1 MDQFFHT
8 LRKIQKKESNNGTLA
23 RVEDT
28 FYQDIH
34 KYLNNLKKS
43 AGADPFSKEYN
54 LIKDTQ
60 RVATE
65 ICERREHKITDAAV
79 INIHRSYHLFT
90 GKPKFDLVDT
100 TPLNLTPEEE
110 KFYFSL
116 IDKLKEHR
124 SNISLDKLTEDK
136 SGEVSE
142 TNVKAPSD
150 SVKVVSEVEKPKDD
164 VLTHLDEISKA
175 EIIKDEKVEPIEKQV
190 QEAKNQQLK
199 NQFSNPISKPKEKAP
214 RADEDVYDLINQEE
228 EFADLES
235 IKTAKE
241 SELVTLLV
249 FDNINSIIGVDE
261 KIYGPFYPQDIVIMP
276 KINANIFVKN
286 KKGRIVKA

>member
-1 MDQFFHT
+1 MDQFFQT
-8 LRKIQKKESNNGTLA
+8 LRKIQKKERNNGTLA
-23 RVEDT
+23 RVEET

-34 KYLNNLKKS
+34 NYLKELRKS
-43 AGADPFSKEYN
+43 AGADPFSEEYN

-79 INIHRSYHLFT
+79 VNIHRSYHLFT

-124 SNISLDKLTEDK
+124 ANISLDKLTNNQEKDK
-136 SGEVSE
+136 EAEKIADKPKIESATLS
-142 TNVKAPSD
+142 KS
-150 SVKVVSEVEKPKDD
+150 SVEKDE
-164 VLTHLDEISKA
+164 VLTHLDEIA
-175 EIIKDEKVEPIEKQV
+175 NAQVIENEKVEPIEKQV
-190 QEAKNQQLK
+190 QKSQNQQLK
-199 NQFSNPISKPKEKAP
+199 ETLTSPIPKKEEKPKTD
-214 RADEDVYDLINQEE
+214 DEIFDLINQEE
-228 EFADLES
+228 EFVDLN
-235 IKTAKE
+235 KTQSK
-241 SELVTLLV
+241 SEDLVTLLV
-249 FDNINSIIGVDE
+249 FDEIDSIMGVDE
-261 KIYGPFYPQDIVIMP
+261 KVYGPFHSQDIVVMP

-286 KKGRIVKA
+286 RKGRIVRV

>member
-1 MDQFFHT
+1 MDQFFQT
-8 LRKIQKKESNNGTLA
+8 LRKIQKKERNNGTLA

-136 SGEVSE
+136 SE
-142 TNVKAPSD
+142 
-150 SVKVVSEVEKPKDD
+150 
-164 VLTHLDEISKA
+164 EINLRKL
-175 EIIKDEKVEPIEKQV
+175 
-190 QEAKNQQLK
+190 LK
-199 NQFSNPISKPKEKAP
+199 I
-214 RADEDVYDLINQEE
+214 L
-228 EFADLES
+228 
-235 IKTAKE
+235 
-241 SELVTLLV
+241 
-249 FDNINSIIGVDE
+249 
-261 KIYGPFYPQDIVIMP
+261 
-276 KINANIFVKN
+276 
-286 KKGRIVKA
+286 